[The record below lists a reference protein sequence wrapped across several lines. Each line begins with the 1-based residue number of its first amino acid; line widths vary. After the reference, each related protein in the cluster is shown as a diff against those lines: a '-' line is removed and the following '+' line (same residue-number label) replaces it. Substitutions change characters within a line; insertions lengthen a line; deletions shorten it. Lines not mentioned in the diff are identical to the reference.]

1 MRPEEYLRIVLRR
14 WWLVPLIAILASA
27 VAYWY
32 TDRQPR
38 VYNSSTKLMAIGEPP
53 GYWTDLYAKNRL
65 ASYKELAVRPRL
77 AARAV
82 QLGGLDRQ
90 GLDAGG
96 VLGKLAV
103 AHNPDTNTV
112 QLAASDADPRRAAN
126 IVNAVAR
133 AFIEQNE
140 LDNAQL
146 AREFP
151 KRTET
156 GQPVEG
162 AIDRVRI
169 EQLGEAGPAALPS
182 APRPKLNAA
191 AAAIL
196 GVALALVLAFAL
208 EYLDDTLRS
217 AEDVRRHLDLP
228 VIAGIPGG
236 GAATLLRRRPPSRSR
251 GGTG

>member
-1 MRPEEYLRIVLRR
+1 M
-14 WWLVPLIAILASA
+14 
-27 VAYWY
+27 
-32 TDRQPR
+32 
-38 VYNSSTKLMAIGEPP
+38 STI
-53 GYWTDLYAKNRL
+53 
-65 ASYKELAVRPRL
+65 
-77 AARAV
+77 
-82 QLGGLDRQ
+82 
-90 GLDAGG
+90 
-96 VLGKLAV
+96 
-103 AHNPDTNTV
+103 
-112 QLAASDADPRRAAN
+112 
-126 IVNAVAR
+126 NAVAR

-236 GAATLLRRRPPSRSR
+236 GAAARLRRRPPSRSR